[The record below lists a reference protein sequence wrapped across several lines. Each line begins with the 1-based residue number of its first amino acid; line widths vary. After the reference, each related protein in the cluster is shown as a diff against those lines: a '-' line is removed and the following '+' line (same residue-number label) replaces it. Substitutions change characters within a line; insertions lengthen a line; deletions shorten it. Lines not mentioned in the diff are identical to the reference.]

1 MNGQRLAGLILL
13 AVGTVLLLVTTTD
26 LDGSWLLVGV
36 GAAFLAAFAATR
48 SYGLL
53 VPGGI
58 ITGLGVGVVLDGLG
72 LPSPVVP
79 IGLGLGFVAIA
90 VLHLLIGGASEGWWW
105 WPLIPGGI
113 LSVTATAELA
123 DIEDLGAYL
132 LPVVLIVVG
141 LALLL
146 GRRARKGPDP
156 EAPPGAD
163 EPH

>member
-36 GAAFLAAFAATR
+36 GVAFLAAFAATR

-53 VPGGI
+53 VPGAI
-58 ITGLGVGVVLDGLG
+58 ITGLGVGVVLDRVG

-79 IGLGLGFVAIA
+79 LGLGLGFVAIA
-90 VLHLLIGGASEGWWW
+90 LLHLLIGGASESWWW

-113 LSVTATAELA
+113 LSVTATVELA
-123 DIEDLGAYL
+123 EIENLGAYL
-132 LPVVLIVVG
+132 LPIVLIVVG
-141 LALLL
+141 LGLLL
-146 GRRARKGPDP
+146 GRRGRTDRDD
-156 EAPPGAD
+156 EAPPGPD
-163 EPH
+163 QPS